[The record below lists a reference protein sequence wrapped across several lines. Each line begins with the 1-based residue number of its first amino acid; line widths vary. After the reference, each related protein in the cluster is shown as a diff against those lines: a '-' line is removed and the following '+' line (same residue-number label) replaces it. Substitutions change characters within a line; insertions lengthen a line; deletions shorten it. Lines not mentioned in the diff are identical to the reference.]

1 MTIIIFNKLK
11 VFAMK
16 LENAVVLITGAN
28 RGLGLAFAKEALAR
42 GARKVYAA
50 ARNPAS
56 ITLEGVIPLK
66 LDVNNPEDVAR
77 IAHDCADV
85 TLLINNAGVAET
97 GGFLSDDA
105 EAMLRHQL
113 ETNLFGPLRLS
124 RSFAPV
130 LANNGGGGIINV
142 LSIASWITG
151 PLLATYSATKSAAW
165 SMTNALR
172 QELTAQ
178 HTHVLGLHVG
188 FIDTDLTSG
197 MDVHKIS
204 PELVVT
210 RTFDGLEQS
219 AHQVLA
225 DETTQQVH
233 QSFST
238 HPDVYLLA
246 LESH

>member
-1 MTIIIFNKLK
+1 
-11 VFAMK
+11 MK
-16 LENAVVLITGAN
+16 LENAAVLITGAN

-42 GARKVYAA
+42 GASKVYAA

-56 ITLEGVIPLK
+56 ITLAGVIPVK

-77 IAHDCADV
+77 IAHECADV

-105 EAMLRHQL
+105 EAMLRRQL

-188 FIDTDLTSG
+188 FIDTDLTST
-197 MDVHKIS
+197 MDVPKIA
-204 PELVVT
+204 PEVVVA
-210 RTFDGLEQS
+210 RTYDGLEQN
-219 AHQVLA
+219 AYQVLA

-233 QSFST
+233 QAFSS
-238 HPDVYLLA
+238 HPDVYLVA
-246 LESH
+246 MDSH

>member
-1 MTIIIFNKLK
+1 
-11 VFAMK
+11 MK

-28 RGLGLAFAKEALAR
+28 RGLGLAFAKVALAR
-42 GARKVYAA
+42 GASKVYAA

-56 ITLEGVIPLK
+56 ITLEGVIPVK

-77 IAHDCADV
+77 IARDYTDV
-85 TLLINNAGVAET
+85 TLLINNAGIAEI

-105 EAMLRHQL
+105 EAMLRRQL

-142 LSIASWITG
+142 LSISSWITG
-151 PLLATYSATKSAAW
+151 PSLATYSATKSAAW
-165 SMTNALR
+165 SLTNALR
-172 QELTAQ
+172 QELAEQ
-178 HTHVLGLHVG
+178 HTQVLGLHVG
-188 FIDTDLTSG
+188 YIDTDLTSN
-197 MDVHKIS
+197 MDVPKIA

-210 RTFDGLEQS
+210 RTYDGLEQN

-225 DETTQQVH
+225 DEATQQVH
-233 QSFST
+233 QALST
-238 HPDVYLLA
+238 HPDIYLLA

>member
-1 MTIIIFNKLK
+1 
-11 VFAMK
+11 MK
-16 LENAVVLITGAN
+16 LENAAVLITGAN

-42 GARKVYAA
+42 GASKVYAA

-56 ITLEGVIPLK
+56 ITLAGVIPVK

-77 IAHDCADV
+77 IAHECADV

-105 EAMLRHQL
+105 EAMLRRQL

-188 FIDTDLTSG
+188 FIDTDLTST
-197 MDVHKIS
+197 MDVPKIA
-204 PELVVT
+204 PEVVVA
-210 RTFDGLEQS
+210 RTYDGLEQN
-219 AHQVLA
+219 AYQVLA
-225 DETTQQVH
+225 DKTTQQVH
-233 QSFST
+233 QAFSS
-238 HPDVYLLA
+238 HPDVYLVA
-246 LESH
+246 MDSH

>member
-1 MTIIIFNKLK
+1 
-11 VFAMK
+11 MK
-16 LENAVVLITGAN
+16 LENTVVLITGAN

-56 ITLEGVIPLK
+56 ITLEGVVPVK
-66 LDVNNPEDVAR
+66 LDVNNPEEVIR
-77 IAHDCADV
+77 ITRECADV
-85 TLLINNAGVAET
+85 TLLINNAGVAEI

-105 EAMLRHQL
+105 EVMLRRQL

-130 LANNGGGGIINV
+130 LAKNGGGGIINV
-142 LSIASWITG
+142 LSIASWITS
-151 PLLATYSATKSAAW
+151 PVLATYSATKSAAW

-172 QELTAQ
+172 QELTGQ
-178 HTHVLGLHVG
+178 HTQVLGLHVG
-188 FIDTDLTSG
+188 FIDTDLTSA
-197 MDVHKIS
+197 MDVPKIA

-210 RTFDGLEQS
+210 RTFDGLEQN

-225 DETTQQVH
+225 DEPTQKVH
-233 QSFST
+233 QAFST

-246 LESH
+246 PDSH

>member
-1 MTIIIFNKLK
+1 
-11 VFAMK
+11 MK
-16 LENAVVLITGAN
+16 LENAVVLVTGAN
-28 RGLGLAFAKEALAR
+28 RGLGLAFAQEALAR

-56 ITLEGVIPLK
+56 ITLKGVVAVK

-77 IAHDCADV
+77 VARDCADV
-85 TLLINNAGVAET
+85 TLLINNAGVAEK
-97 GGFLSDDA
+97 GGVLGENA
-105 EAMLRHQL
+105 EAMLRRQL

-124 RSFAPV
+124 RSFAPM
-130 LANNGGGGIINV
+130 LASNGGGGIINV

-151 PLLATYSATKSAAW
+151 PVLATYSATKSAAW

-172 QELTAQ
+172 QELKEQ

-188 FIDTDLTSG
+188 FIDTDLASDF
-197 MDVHKIS
+197 DVPKIA

-210 RTFDGLEQS
+210 RTYDGLEQN
-219 AHQVLA
+219 AYQVLA
-225 DETTQQVH
+225 DDPTQQVH
-233 QSFST
+233 QALSSY
-238 HPDVYLLA
+238 PDIYLHA

>member
-1 MTIIIFNKLK
+1 
-11 VFAMK
+11 MK

-56 ITLEGVIPLK
+56 ITLEGVVPVK
-66 LDVNNPEDVAR
+66 LDVNNPDDVAR
-77 IAHDCADV
+77 IARECADV
-85 TLLINNAGVAET
+85 TLLINNAGVAEI

-105 EAMLRHQL
+105 EAMLRRQL

-124 RSFAPV
+124 RSFASV
-130 LANNGGGGIINV
+130 LASNGGGGIINV

-151 PLLATYSATKSAAW
+151 PVLATYSATKSAAW

-172 QELTAQ
+172 QELTGQ

-188 FIDTDLTSG
+188 FIDTDLTSA
-197 MDVHKIS
+197 MDVPKIA

-210 RTFDGLEQS
+210 RAFDGLEQN
-219 AHQVLA
+219 ANQVLA
-225 DETTQQVH
+225 DEATQQVH
-233 QSFST
+233 QAFST

-246 LESH
+246 LDAH

>member
-1 MTIIIFNKLK
+1 
-11 VFAMK
+11 MK
-16 LENAVVLITGAN
+16 LENAVVLVTGAN
-28 RGLGLAFAKEALAR
+28 RGLGLAFAQEALAR

-56 ITLEGVIPLK
+56 IPLEGVIAVK

-77 IAHDCADV
+77 VARDCTDV
-85 TLLINNAGVAET
+85 TLLINNAGVAEI
-97 GGFLSDDA
+97 GSFLSDDA
-105 EAMLRHQL
+105 EGMLRRQL

-151 PLLATYSATKSAAW
+151 SLLATYSATKSAAW

-172 QELTAQ
+172 QELKAQ

-188 FIDTDLTSG
+188 YIDTDLASNF
-197 MDVHKIS
+197 DVPKIA
-204 PELVVT
+204 PDLVVK
-210 RTFDGLEQS
+210 RTFDGLEQN

-225 DETTQQVH
+225 DEPTQQIH
-233 QSFST
+233 QSLSS
-238 HPDVYLLA
+238 HPEVYLHA